1 MKPFNSFSD
10 TASMPF
16 FWWVKADD
24 LFSAATA
31 IMESWTAAKA
41 AHFDPLPKESGWVKL
56 TPRQQEASHRLR
68 FPQVYLFIVGLAF
81 ENLIKGLLIARDP
94 GLVKDGKL
102 SADISTGHGLSH
114 LFVKADIPLS
124 EQENNFIDRLSDS
137 VLWAGRYP
145 IPKTENKWGIR
156 LLPDGNGFLPGTF
169 FENDVA
175 NAKKLWRR
183 VLKIVAIDPAAP
195 KYSAVDPAETEN

>member
-1 MKPFNSFSD
+1 MKPFNNFSD
-10 TASMPF
+10 ITSTPF
-16 FWWVKADD
+16 FWWIKAND

-41 AHFDPLPKESGWVKL
+41 AYFDPLPKESGRVRL
-56 TPRQQEASHRLR
+56 TPRQREAWPRLR

-114 LFVKADIPLS
+114 LFDKANLS
-124 EQENNFIDRLSDS
+124 HYPTKKITSS
-137 VLWAGRYP
+137 VGYLTVFFGLDVIQLRKARTNG
-145 IPKTENKWGIR
+145 KCVFCQM
-156 LLPDGNGFLPGTF
+156 LLAFYLALFLLT
-169 FENDVA
+169 
-175 NAKKLWRR
+175 
-183 VLKIVAIDPAAP
+183 
-195 KYSAVDPAETEN
+195 T